1 MNGCY
6 IPLTDEGTSMSTSTE
21 ATPAAATNPEPA
33 APPAGDRECELCS
46 LTSGDPKV
54 IANVSEGGTL
64 PPYYLCVNVP
74 QCDLRVREARDRE
87 LQAEAGE
94 PETEA
99 AEESAE
105 VTQ

>member
-1 MNGCY
+1 MN
-6 IPLTDEGTSMSTSTE
+6 DEGTSMSTSTE
-21 ATPAAATNPEPA
+21 PDDDKSCQVCHIPLDEKTMHNHGTKKMPYWMCLVT
-33 APPAGDRECELCS
+33 RE
-46 LTSGDPKV
+46 
-54 IANVSEGGTL
+54 
-64 PPYYLCVNVP
+64 
-74 QCDLRVREARDRE
+74 CDLRVREARDRE